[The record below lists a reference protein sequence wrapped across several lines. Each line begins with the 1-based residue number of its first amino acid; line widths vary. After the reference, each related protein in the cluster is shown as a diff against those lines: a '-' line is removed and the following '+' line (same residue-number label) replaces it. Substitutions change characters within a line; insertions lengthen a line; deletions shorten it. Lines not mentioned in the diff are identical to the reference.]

1 MELEKQ
7 KMRVNLFFY
16 CRQFRV
22 NLFLLW
28 IIYGQKLK
36 KKTKRNRKYVSVDNK
51 SIIGFQPWRG
61 AYEVHDVVVG
71 GIVGVAEIVVLADY
85 VHVSLWHLDTLDL

>member
-1 MELEKQ
+1 MSRL
-7 KMRVNLFFY
+7 
-16 CRQFRV
+16 
-22 NLFLLW
+22 
-28 IIYGQKLK
+28 II
-36 KKTKRNRKYVSVDNK
+36 K